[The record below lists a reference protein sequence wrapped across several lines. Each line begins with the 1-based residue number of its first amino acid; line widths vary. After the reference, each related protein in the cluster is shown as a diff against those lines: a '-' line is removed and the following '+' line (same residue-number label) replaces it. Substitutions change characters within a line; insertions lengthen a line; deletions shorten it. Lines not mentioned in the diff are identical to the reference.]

1 MTKQELIQ
9 TLQNIPDSEELAIGV
24 IYTIGDIQEMVNE
37 NITDDQWREF
47 AYWFTNDERLND
59 DALATMLEVSA
70 RLGISEGE

>member
-1 MTKQELIQ
+1 MTKKQLIE
-9 TLQNIPDSEELAIGV
+9 TLENIPDDEELAIGA

-37 NITDDQWREF
+37 NITDDQWKQF

-70 RLGISEGE
+70 RLGISEDE

>member
-9 TLQNIPDSEELAIGV
+9 TLENIPDNEELAIGA

-37 NITDDQWREF
+37 NITEAQWREF

-59 DALATMLEVSA
+59 DALATMHEVSA
-70 RLGISEGE
+70 RLGISESE